1 MIAYGAERKFDRA
14 SVGGKGY
21 GLFELVR
28 YGFCVPD
35 FFVIEVGT
43 DLTAASFIDEL
54 NTYADKLGGE
64 RFSVRSSG
72 VLEDGALA
80 SYAGQYHTELNVY
93 KDDLLAAVYRVAASA
108 TGKSA
113 KAYSSRMG
121 KTYSDMAIIVQRQIE
136 AVESGVLFSSDPMDC
151 NYVLIERVKGSCD
164 NLVSGRTVP
173 QTLRYLK
180 GKTVGGYEQELVNA
194 AKLLEEKEGGAV
206 DVEWCYD
213 GKLWFLQLRRQTAL
227 SDTIPPIPD
236 RNWNLYVY
244 RDFTVFNHSIQAQ
257 ASLGELQ
264 KKLFG
269 FSVPV
274 SESVLV
280 CGREFYSE
288 ENDCAANSI
297 WAKLDKGDF
306 FEQFINKIERGI
318 KLTRR
323 RTAEVKKRDYSTLSD
338 RELSA
343 AYKREIDAYLKS
355 YVPMMMRP
363 DDYLSD
369 CLIRLVGED
378 RANELNEAVK
388 ALLPASYYSRER
400 TCFLQGV
407 MRGDFSKYI
416 EKYEWKNNPL
426 GKRLLPVDKKE
437 LSGRASGIT
446 DESAKRLVAES
457 FKKRRSDRA
466 VAKEIIAQT
475 KGTEE
480 RLAELIL
487 RFTYLRTHTAEI
499 SDRYFYYIRKN
510 LLSQIA
516 KRCRLDD
523 ETLLLYRAEE
533 ISGLLA
539 GKRLDNAEL
548 IKRKS
553 GEAILFFGGQYQ
565 TYFGANAYTLLK
577 RLLPAPEQNG
587 TVYGEI
593 ACVGEVTG
601 VVKVVRSFSDAEN
614 MKKGQ
619 ILVASMTT
627 PDLTVA
633 LEKAVGI
640 ITDEGG
646 ITCHAAI
653 IAREYA
659 VPCLV
664 GTKTATQVLQ
674 DGMIVTLDCVNGCFK
689 VATTVVE
696 NTPS

>member
-1 MIAYGAERKFDRA
+1 MIAYGVDRKFDRA
-14 SVGGKGY
+14 LVGGKGY

-43 DLTAASFIDEL
+43 DLADATFIDEL

-80 SYAGQYHTELNVY
+80 SYAGQYHTELNVC
-93 KDDLLAAVYRVAASA
+93 KDGLLAAVYKVAASA
-108 TGKSA
+108 NGKSV

-121 KTYSDMAIIVQRQIE
+121 KMYSDMAIIVQRQID
-136 AVESGVLFSSDPMDC
+136 AVESGVLFSSDPMDG

-164 NLVSGRTVP
+164 NLVSGRTIP
-173 QTLRYLK
+173 QRLRILK
-180 GKTVGGYEQELVNA
+180 DQTVGGYEQELTNA
-194 AKLLEEKEGGAV
+194 AKILEEKESGAV
-206 DVEWCYD
+206 DIEWCYD
-213 GKLWFLQLRRQTAL
+213 GKLWFLQLRRQTVL

-236 RNWNLYVY
+236 RNWNMYVY

-257 ASLGELQ
+257 ASQGELQ
-264 KKLFG
+264 RRLFG
-269 FSVPV
+269 FSVPI
-274 SESVLV
+274 SEGVLV
-280 CGREFYSE
+280 CGREFYSD

-297 WAKLDKGDF
+297 WAKVDKGDF
-306 FEQFINKIERGI
+306 FEQFIDKIEKGI
-318 KLTRR
+318 KQTKR

-338 RELSA
+338 SELFA
-343 AYKREIDAYLKS
+343 AYKREIAAYLKS

-369 CLIRLVGED
+369 CLVRLVGED

-388 ALLPASYYSRER
+388 ALLPATYYSRER

-426 GKRLLPVDKKE
+426 GKRLLPVSDKE
-437 LSGRASGIT
+437 LSGRAVGIT
-446 DESAKRLVAES
+446 NESARRLIAES
-457 FKKRRSDRA
+457 YRKRRRETA
-466 VAKEIIAQT
+466 VAHKIVAQT
-475 KGTEE
+475 KGVEA

-523 ETLLLYRAEE
+523 ETLLLYRADE
-533 ISGLLA
+533 ICGLLT

-553 GEAILFFGGQYQ
+553 GEAILFFGGEYQ
-565 TYFGANAYTLLK
+565 TYFGASAYTLLK
-577 RLLPAPEQNG
+577 RLLPAPEQDG

-601 VVKVVRSFSDAEN
+601 VVKVVRSFSDAEH
-614 MKKGQ
+614 MQRGQ

-633 LEKAVGI
+633 LEKAIGI

-664 GTKTATQVLQ
+664 GTKIATQLLR

-689 VATTVVE
+689 VAPTAAGD
-696 NTPS
+696 TPS